1 MGSRNGFSACHTM
14 NMNTPQVVITAETF
28 EPVSQPITLTPGT
41 VVATQQP
48 IYNLNQIGTGD
59 SSLKVGWKPMQVRC
73 PSCQGEVQTSLI
85 TSSTTT
91 THLCALILYIC
102 CLWPCVV
109 LPYCFNYCKN
119 VRHFCPN
126 CGNHIGTYSI

>member
-1 MGSRNGFSACHTM
+1 M
-14 NMNTPQVVITAETF
+14 NKNSTPQVVVTAAVF
-28 EPVSQPITLTPGT
+28 EPTISLPPGT

-48 IYNLNQIGTGD
+48 IASRDPIDG
-59 SSLKVGWKPMQVRC
+59 SLKVGWQPIQVRC
-73 PSCQGEVQTSLI
+73 PSCHGEVQTSLI
-85 TSSTTT
+85 TASTKT

-119 VRHFCPN
+119 VRHYCPN
-126 CGNHIGTYSI
+126 CGNYIGTYSI